1 MKQIIQQFDKKHN
14 TWKVY
19 SDFLEISAISISNTC
34 DLANWEE
41 REKKYLEVIKP
52 YSKEDLLRFSKLL
65 AKLVEELE
73 RNPRDIL
80 GELYMSLEL
89 GNKWTGQFF
98 TPYHLAKLLAEVS
111 FDNAEITQNGYHH
124 AYDSAVGGGVTV
136 IALANVMREKKY
148 NPQRQL
154 LVTAGDL
161 DIKAVYMTF
170 VQLSLM
176 GIPAEIR
183 HQNALTLEYWGS
195 WYTPAYILGG
205 WSWKRGRVI

>member
-19 SDFLEISAISISNTC
+19 SDFLELSAISISNTC
-34 DLANWEE
+34 DIANWEE

-65 AKLVEELE
+65 AKLAEELE

-89 GNKWTGQFF
+89 GNKRTGQFF
-98 TPYHLAKLLAEVS
+98 TPYHVAEAMS
-111 FDNAEITQNGYHH
+111 EIVLDEEIIKQKGYLH
-124 AYDSAVGGGVTV
+124 ANEPSVGGGVTV
-136 IALANVMREKKY
+136 IALANVMRKYKY
-148 NPQRQL
+148 NYQKQL
-154 LVTAGDL
+154 VVTANDL
-161 DIKAVYMTF
+161 DLKAVFMTYI
-170 VQLSLM
+170 QLSLM
-176 GIPAEIR
+176 GVPAEIR
-183 HQNALTLEYWGS
+183 HQNTLTLEYWGS

-205 WSWKRGRVI
+205 WSWKRRI